1 MIWNV
6 RQVQLISS
14 RIVLQSLKLFSLSC
28 YHLKRLIFIKR
39 SLRPLDDC
47 FLKPLV
53 RPLETS
59 KKVVRKIKAN
69 PFERFCRSLDFFA
82 YPFKPLANPLKALE
96 KPLTSRSLAVSF
108 YPLNGKPLV
117 YVFLE
122 KVTYIPLAS
131 NYGQRLRTIENNI
144 EQTVRVGNTG
154 KHPSSPP
161 PLGHSVQVQDTIIG
175 LKDLSALWQWKT
187 RSVSKNRKDKAM
199 EFTGRPI
206 TAVTISWNI
215 SRTANLA
222 ESQRRINRDNN
233 NSKMHSQ

>member
-53 RPLETS
+53 PPLETF
-59 KKVVRKIKAN
+59 KTVAKIKAN